1 MAVSTDPVGEAVAAA
16 RRGALI
22 VLPTDTV
29 YGIGTRPDDPD
40 ATARVFEAKGR
51 GRDLELPVL
60 VATVREAETVG
71 VFDDRA
77 ERLAV
82 GCWPGG
88 LTMVLAR
95 ADTSRDWDLGG
106 DRLSVGVRI
115 PHHPLAL
122 AVLAGTG
129 PLAVS
134 SANRSG
140 APPAI
145 DCDALA
151 ATFGDRVAVYLC
163 QEAPLAGAPS
173 TVVDLAHGPA
183 RILRAGAVDEERLTR
198 LLGGDGP
205 LLDSPL
211 PP

>member
-1 MAVSTDPVGEAVAAA
+1 MAVSADPVGEAVAAA
-16 RRGALI
+16 RRGELI

-29 YGIGTRPDDPD
+29 YGIGTRPDLPD
-40 ATARVFEAKGR
+40 ATVRVFDAKGR

-71 VFDDRA
+71 VFDERA
-77 ERLAV
+77 ERLAA

-95 ADTSRDWDLGG
+95 AETSRDWDLGG
-106 DRLSVGVRI
+106 DGLTVGVRI

-122 AVLAGTG
+122 AVLAATG

-140 APPAI
+140 EPPPPTAMPSQRPSET
-145 DCDALA
+145 AS
-151 ATFGDRVAVYLC
+151 
-163 QEAPLAGAPS
+163 PS
-173 TVVDLAHGPA
+173 TCV
-183 RILRAGAVDEERLTR
+183 RRLR
-198 LLGGDGP
+198 
-205 LLDSPL
+205 
-211 PP
+211 